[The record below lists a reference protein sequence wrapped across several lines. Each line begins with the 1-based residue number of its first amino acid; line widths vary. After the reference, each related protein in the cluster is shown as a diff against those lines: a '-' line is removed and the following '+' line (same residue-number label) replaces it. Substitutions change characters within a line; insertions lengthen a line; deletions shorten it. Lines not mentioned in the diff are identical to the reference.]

1 MTDEFYIESPAK
13 GVAKLI
19 CAEVE
24 ALDEFERRLES
35 TTAARELLISTK
47 NRTLKKTAVAQA
59 FGDRN
64 RVRNL
69 RRDRNRAAIRLTA
82 LREALAMVL
91 LAVACADGEPHP
103 VPNPDV
109 YLSRCGGA

>member
-1 MTDEFYIESPAK
+1 MTSKPTITQVRKDYIVTIEMVTPK
-13 GVAKLI
+13 
-19 CAEVE
+19 
-24 ALDEFERRLES
+24 R
-35 TTAARELLISTK
+35 AAELLISTK